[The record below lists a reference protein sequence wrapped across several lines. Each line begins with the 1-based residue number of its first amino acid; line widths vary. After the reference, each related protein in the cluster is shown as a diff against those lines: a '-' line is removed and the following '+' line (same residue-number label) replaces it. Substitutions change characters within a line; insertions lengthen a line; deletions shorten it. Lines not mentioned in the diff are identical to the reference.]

1 MNLPIVFEN
10 EKFLVVNKPFGVVVN
25 RAESIK
31 GETVQD
37 WVEEQGWFKKL
48 KNYPIESM
56 ILGKDGTKN
65 QNNENSVYWQRS
77 GVCHR
82 LDKETSGCLL
92 IAKNPVT
99 LRYFLGLFKD
109 RKITKRYKAL
119 VHGNV
124 EPSFGEVVLPIK
136 RSIIEREKWRVYYDG
151 KKAVT
156 MWSVLNVYNFNSEN
170 QQWKNKLTLLD
181 VGLKTGRTHQIRVH
195 LSFLGWPIFADDK
208 YLNSKQ
214 RKVDRDYLLH
224 HFLHSAFLGFKDEVG
239 NLVEV
244 ESPLPEECL
253 ALLQRL
259 ELSA

>member
-37 WVEEQGWFKKL
+37 WVEERSQFSDIRSRTNDKL
-48 KNYPIESM
+48 FLS
-56 ILGKDGTKN
+56 
-65 QNNENSVYWQRS
+65 RS

-92 IAKNPVT
+92 IAKNPTT

-119 VHGNV
+119 VHGKV

-151 KKAVT
+151 KKAIT
-156 MWSVLNVYNFNSEN
+156 MWSVINVYNFNSEN
-170 QQWKNKLTLLD
+170 QQWKNRLTLLD

-208 YLNSKQ
+208 YLNPKQ
-214 RKVDRDYLLH
+214 RKVDREYLIH
-224 HFLHSAFLGFKDEVG
+224 HFLHSAFLGFKDEDG
-239 NLVEV
+239 KLIEV
-244 ESPLPEECL
+244 ESPLPEECF

-259 ELSA
+259 ELTA